1 MTDVPKTH
9 PRYLS
14 LSLRDTIVAG
24 VEQGITSIHGLIA
37 HGRGEAFDY
46 LIGEATQP
54 FATEAIHAAAAML
67 RLAEHLVI
75 SVNGN
80 VAALAPEAL
89 IELGQVLN
97 APLEVNIFHT
107 ETGREQRIQEHL
119 LKHKARLETSPASG
133 GVDARLE
140 TSPASRGVDARLET
154 SPASGGVDAR
164 LETSPA
170 KEGVE
175 NPPDVLMPTTEAQ
188 LSYIDSNR
196 KFVHPDGIF
205 KADVVFVPLEDGDR
219 CEALR
224 KMGKDVVTVDLNP
237 MSRTAKQAS
246 ITIVDNVVRALPLI
260 CEEIRNFNDSTAQD
274 TLKKYSNEAVL
285 QEALRHISRSGNG

>member
-1 MTDVPKTH
+1 MSDVPKTH

-14 LSLRDTIVAG
+14 LTLRDTIVAG

-54 FATEAIHAAAAML
+54 FAIEAIHAAAAIL
-67 RLAEHLVI
+67 RLAEHPVI

-80 VAALAPEAL
+80 VAALAPEGL
-89 IELGQVLN
+89 IELGRVLN

-107 ETGREQRIQEHL
+107 ETGREQKIREHL
-119 LKHKARLETSPASG
+119 LKHGAS
-133 GVDARLE
+133 
-140 TSPASRGVDARLET
+140 
-154 SPASGGVDAR
+154 
-164 LETSPA
+164 
-170 KEGVE
+170 
-175 NPPDVLMPTTEAQ
+175 DVLMPTTEVQ
-188 LSYIDSNR
+188 LSFIDSNR
-196 KFVHPDGIF
+196 KFVHPEGIF

-246 ITIVDNVVRALPLI
+246 ITIVDNVVRALPLL
-260 CEEIRNFNDSTAQD
+260 CEKIRELSSDATAQD
-274 TLKKYSNEAVL
+274 ILKRYSNAAVL
-285 QEALRHISRSGNG
+285 QKALQHISRSGNGNQRKHEVQPG

>member
-1 MTDVPKTH
+1 MSDVPKTH

-24 VEQGITSIHGLIA
+24 VEQGITSVHGLIA

-67 RLAEHLVI
+67 RLAEHPVI

-107 ETGREQRIQEHL
+107 ETGREERIREHL
-119 LKHKARLETSPASG
+119 LKHKARLETSPTNG
-133 GVDARLE
+133 GVE
-140 TSPASRGVDARLET
+140 GAS
-154 SPASGGVDAR
+154 
-164 LETSPA
+164 
-170 KEGVE
+170 
-175 NPPDVLMPTTEAQ
+175 DVLMPTTEAQ

-224 KMGKDVVTVDLNP
+224 KMGKAVVTVDLNP
-237 MSRTAKQAS
+237 MSRTARQAS
-246 ITIVDNVVRALPLI
+246 ITIVDNVVRALPLL
-260 CEEIRNFNDSTAQD
+260 CENIRNFNHPVAED

>member
-67 RLAEHLVI
+67 RLAEHPVI

-119 LKHKARLETSPASG
+119 LKHKARLETSPAS
-133 GVDARLE
+133 
-140 TSPASRGVDARLET
+140 PASGGVDARLET